1 MAKVKQVIVIRKDLE
16 MPVGKLAAQVSHA
29 STGAFLNHF
38 YNIDDV
44 LFPRDVESCKVNVR
58 PWLTDEF
65 TKVCLKVDSEEE
77 LLNIYKDCIE
87 KRIPHSLIKDAG
99 HTVFAEPTL
108 TCLGIGPFESEEIDK
123 ITRHLKLYR

>member
-44 LFPRDVESCKVNVR
+44 LFPRDVESCKNNVR

-65 TKVCLKVDSEEE
+65 TKICLKVDSEEE
-77 LLNIYKDCIE
+77 LLAVYEDCVE
-87 KRIPHSLIKDAG
+87 NRIPHSLIKDAG
-99 HTVFAEPTL
+99 HTVFTEPTL
-108 TCLGIGPFESEEIDK
+108 TCLGIGPFKSEEIDK